1 MKCAEYNI
9 NKAQGVR
16 LFNAINL
23 PNRVL
28 PKGKKLDAQDI
39 EDLKKAG
46 IRRIFG
52 AEEEIH
58 DVSFQIAL
66 RQLCAKLCGEDT
78 AYAIDDNGIAKIVAA
93 KDGIFECL
101 EERTAKFNRFSDF
114 AILNTIEPFQDV
126 HAGEII
132 AELQTEYPIIPQNE
146 IDKILYS
153 LSGNT
158 SLLQITPH
166 KSHRAA
172 LIYTHFY
179 NNEEENARF
188 TNTVQKLIADF
199 GNLSIDF
206 STEYASAHHI
216 QGIADTL
223 SYAVNQPNDLI
234 FIVPGVRSGSKY
246 DVIRSALV
254 SFVDEIVC
262 SNIPQIGISDF
273 IIATKRDKKIICL
286 PYDYAEIEST
296 LLQRLILQAIVSEK
310 LLSFEFKHPHSP
322 ELASGMTLSIREQAR
337 LSGNGSHDKSK
348 NSPDVAAIVLAA
360 GSSRR
365 AGGNKLLAELD
376 GEPMFLKAV
385 HAAVR
390 SKAKPVYVITGYQ
403 NEEIEA
409 ALEDIDVN
417 VLYNPA
423 YRSGIKTSIM
433 LGLNSL
439 PSNCKGAL
447 LLPAD
452 MPNVTD
458 KFLDKMIKNFKPEG
472 GPQLLVSSF
481 KGVKSNPVLW
491 SKELFSKAD
500 IIPEEAA
507 IRVIFP
513 QYEDFTTKIE
523 TKDKNLLWDV
533 TYPGDVETFSKK
545 A

>member
-9 NKAQGVR
+9 NKAQGIR
-16 LFNAINL
+16 IFNAIKL
-23 PNRVL
+23 PNRTL

-39 EDLKKAG
+39 EDLKKLG

-78 AYAIDDNGIAKIVAA
+78 AYSIGDDGIAKIVATQS
-93 KDGIFECL
+93 GIFDCSED
-101 EERTAKFNRFSDF
+101 RTAKFNRFSDF
-114 AILNTIEPFQDV
+114 AVLNTIKPFQNV
-126 HAGEII
+126 NAGEVI
-132 AELQTEYPIIPQNE
+132 AEVQSEYPVIPQKE
-146 IDKILYS
+146 IDKILYN
-153 LSGNT
+153 LSGNV
-158 SLLQITPH
+158 SLLQIIPSRPH
-166 KSHRAA
+166 QAS

-179 NNEEENARF
+179 NSEEENSRF
-188 TNTVQKLIADF
+188 TATVQKLINDF
-199 GNLSIDF
+199 GNMSIDF
-206 STEYASAHHI
+206 STEYTAAHHI

-234 FIVPGVRSGSKY
+234 FIVPGMRSGSQY
-246 DVIRSALV
+246 DVIRSALM

-262 SNIPQIGISDF
+262 ANIPQIGISDF
-273 IIATKRDKKIICL
+273 IIATKRNKKIVCL
-286 PYDYAEIEST
+286 PYEYAEIESP
-296 LLQRLILQAIVSEK
+296 LLQRLIRQVIVSEK
-310 LLSFEFKHPHSP
+310 LLSFDFKHPHNP
-322 ELASGMTLSIREQAR
+322 TLPNGMTLNIREQAR
-337 LSGNGSHDKSK
+337 LSGNGSHDNSK
-348 NSPDVAAIVLAA
+348 DSANVAAIVLAA

-365 AGGNKLLAELD
+365 AGSNKLLAELD

-403 NEEIEA
+403 NEEVEA

-417 VLYNPA
+417 VLYNPS

-447 LLPAD
+447 IVPGD

-491 SKELFSKAD
+491 SRELFSKAD
-500 IIPEEAA
+500 IVPEEAA
-507 IRVIFP
+507 NRVIFP

-523 TKDKNLLWDV
+523 TKDKALLWDV
-533 TYPGDVETFSKK
+533 TYPGDVATFSKK
-545 A
+545 Y

>member
-9 NKAQGVR
+9 NKAQGIR
-16 LFNAINL
+16 LFNEISL
-23 PNRVL
+23 PNRML
-28 PKGKKLDAQDI
+28 PKGKKLDTQDI

-52 AEEEIH
+52 AEEEVH

-78 AYAIDDNGIAKIVAA
+78 AYSIGDDGIAKIVAA

-101 EERTAKFNRFSDF
+101 EDRTAKFNRFSDF

-126 HAGEII
+126 KAGEII
-132 AELQTEYPIIPQNE
+132 AQLQTEYPIIPQSE

-153 LSGNT
+153 LSGNS

-179 NNEEENARF
+179 NNEEESARF
-188 TNTVQKLIADF
+188 TATVQKLIDDF

-206 STEYASAHHI
+206 STEYSSNHHI

-234 FIVPGVRSGSKY
+234 FIVPGLRSGSKY
-246 DVIRSALV
+246 DVMRSALV

-262 SNIPQIGISDF
+262 ANSPQIGISDF
-273 IIATKRDKKIICL
+273 IIATKRDKKIVCL
-286 PYDYAEIEST
+286 PYDYAEIESP
-296 LLQRLILQAIVSEK
+296 LLQRLILQVIVSEK

-322 ELASGMTLSIREQAR
+322 TLACGMTLSIREQAR
-337 LSGNGSHDKSK
+337 LSGNGSHDQSK

-417 VLYNPA
+417 ILYNPA

-447 LLPAD
+447 ILPAD
-452 MPNVTD
+452 MPNITD

-507 IRVIFP
+507 TRVIFP
-513 QYEDFTTKIE
+513 QYEDFTTKVE
-523 TKDKNLLWDV
+523 TKDKCLLWDV
-533 TYPGDVETFSKK
+533 TYPGDVETFIKK